1 MTIRQLVLLALVI
14 VGSPLVSGCSV
25 RTADM
30 TLMST
35 RMVNIDRVDLDKLP
49 TTQRVVGEDRKWV
62 VLFIPIGLPHLKDA
76 VDDALNKG
84 KGDLMT
90 DAVVHQSYWT
100 ALLFGQTAL
109 TVEGDVV
116 KTRKQ

>member
-1 MTIRQLVLLALVI
+1 MARKPLLCGCVVAVAT
-14 VGSPLVSGCSV
+14 LVSACSI

-35 RMVNIDRVDLDKLP
+35 RIVNLDHVDLDKLP
-49 TTQRVVGEDRKWV
+49 TTRRVVGEDKRWII
-62 VLFIPIGLPHLKDA
+62 LFIPLGLPHLKDA
-76 VDDALNKG
+76 VDQALDKG
-84 KGDLMT
+84 NGDLMT
-90 DAVVHQSYWT
+90 DAVVHQGGWT
-100 ALLFGQTAL
+100 AILFGQTSL